1 MLMNTGIVRFT
12 IKNYFCYFKID
23 KIEGGFICSFFGKGR
38 KRSAVKR
45 KLSEGYFI
53 KGDESTEKVELLY
66 RMKVSGK
73 LWKKIYE
80 KAIIM
85 F

>member
-1 MLMNTGIVRFT
+1 MSMNTGIVRFM

-23 KIEGGFICSFFGKGR
+23 GIEGNFICGFLGKGR
-38 KRSAVKR
+38 KRRTIKQKISM
-45 KLSEGYFI
+45 GFI
-53 KGDESTEKVELLY
+53 KGDESTGRVELLY

-73 LWKKIYE
+73 IWKKIYE
-80 KAIIM
+80 KAIVM